1 MCDYKKLSIVFLIQC
16 YFGDVTDD
24 PILAAIDKAYI
35 DMQTHTVKVE
45 KGRKKALFKR
55 RKIVTEV
62 LHDAIK
68 ILPEKKGSFD
78 EWHKSLTCEIQKKDN
93 VEGVEPLTIG
103 QIQKW
108 INMAVKY
115 CFVLK
120 QLGIDKIDDYF
131 NGKNA
136 KRFHAPL
143 DSYVLKAIDQGEPA
157 WSSIKEYDHYK
168 ERIKKVSFC
177 RELEKWPEWA
187 NKAKFK
193 QDGEERKADKGTYK
207 RYIQDGEGYN
217 FKR

>member
-1 MCDYKKLSIVFLIQC
+1 MCDYKELSIDFLIQC

-24 PILAAIDKAYI
+24 PVLAAIDKAYI

-45 KGRKKALFKR
+45 KGKEKALFER
-55 RKIVTEV
+55 RKIVTEE

-68 ILPEKKGSFD
+68 FLPQKKGSFD
-78 EWHKSLTCEIQKKDN
+78 EWHESLTCEIQEKDN

-115 CFVLK
+115 CFVLR
-120 QLGIDKIDDYF
+120 QLGVDKIDDYF
-131 NGKNA
+131 NEKNA

-143 DSYVLKAIDQGEPA
+143 DSYVLKEIDQVEPA
-157 WSSIKEYDHYK
+157 WSKIEEYNQYK
-168 ERIKKVSFC
+168 ERIKDVTFC
-177 RELEKWPEWA
+177 QELEKWPEWA

-193 QDGEERKADKGTYK
+193 QDGKERKADKDTYK
-207 RYIQDGEGYN
+207 RFIQDEKGYN
-217 FKR
+217 FK

>member
-1 MCDYKKLSIVFLIQC
+1 MCDYKKLSIDFLIQC

-24 PILAAIDKAYI
+24 PVLAAIDKAYI

-45 KGRKKALFKR
+45 KGRENALFER
-55 RKIVTEV
+55 RRIVTEE
-62 LHDAIK
+62 LYDAIK
-68 ILPEKKGSFD
+68 ILPETKDPFD
-78 EWHKSLTCEIQKKDN
+78 KWHKELTCEIQKKGN
-93 VEGVEPLTIG
+93 VKGVKPLTIG

-108 INMAVKY
+108 INMTIKY

-131 NGKNA
+131 NEKNA
-136 KRFHAPL
+136 NCFHAPL
-143 DSYVLKAIDQGEPA
+143 DSYVLKEIGQGEPA
-157 WSSIKEYDHYK
+157 WSKIKEYDQYK
-168 ERIKKVSFC
+168 ERIKNVSFC

-187 NKAKFK
+187 NKAKFR